1 MRKKI
6 GALILAL
13 LLFAMAGISA
23 YAADST
29 AYGTAGSIGEEERD
43 PDAGDHSKWLTLRA
57 GDIGV
62 RIVAQDGRELVAV
75 DNYGGVYLNGDV
87 YLNQEL
93 LEQTSSPEP
102 AYFNV
107 ANGFFYLLLVTSLG
121 MNIYCVAKIKK
132 RR

>member
-1 MRKKI
+1 MRKRI
-6 GALILAL
+6 GALLVTV
-13 LLFAMAGISA
+13 LLFALAGMSA

-29 AYGTAGSIGEEERD
+29 EYGTAGSIGEEERD
-43 PDAGDHSKWLTLRA
+43 PDADDHSKWLTLRA

-62 RIVAQDGRELVAV
+62 RIVTKDGWELVAV
-75 DNYGGVYLNGDV
+75 DNYGGVYLNGEV
-87 YLNQEL
+87 YLNQEP

-107 ANGFFYLLLVTSLG
+107 ANGFFYLLLVISLG